1 MYTVYN
7 RKNERL
13 SGHVLKLAVNECNLF
28 KILTFSKILGMN
40 KTLQCKIICNEY
52 FCYFHRIYIKMPS
65 TSYNI
70 SMTTFLS
77 WKGDIFIGIIALIWH
92 YEFFKIFCNKY
103 FICWNLFANYIHK
116 FEERKQISTLIRALT
131 VYLSKSLFYQNTT

>member
-13 SGHVLKLAVNECNLF
+13 SGHALKLAVNECNLF

-52 FCYFHRIYIKMPS
+52 FCYFYHIYIKMSS

-70 SMTTFLS
+70 SMTTFSS
-77 WKGDIFIGIIALIWH
+77 WKGDIFIGKIALIWH
-92 YEFFKIFCNKY
+92 YEFF
-103 FICWNLFANYIHK
+103 
-116 FEERKQISTLIRALT
+116 QISAISILFVEI
-131 VYLSKSLFYQNTT
+131 YLQIIFINLKSGNKFQP

>member
-52 FCYFHRIYIKMPS
+52 FCYFYYIYIKMSS
-65 TSYNI
+65 TPYNN

-92 YEFFKIFCNKY
+92 YEFF
-103 FICWNLFANYIHK
+103 
-116 FEERKQISTLIRALT
+116 QISAISILFVEI
-131 VYLSKSLFYQNTT
+131 YLQIIFINLKSGNKFRP

>member
-52 FCYFHRIYIKMPS
+52 FCYFYHIYIKMSS

-70 SMTTFLS
+70 SMTTFS
-77 WKGDIFIGIIALIWH
+77 FWKGDIFIGIIALIWH
-92 YEFFKIFCNKY
+92 YEFFSNFSNKY
-103 FICWNLFANYIHK
+103 FICWNLFANYIQK

-131 VYLSKSLFYQNTT
+131 VLLTKIIILSK